1 MLPRVVLMVALVFS
15 IASSSVVKLP
25 EISSI
30 APLTFSP
37 SPFMVQVLRTHAT
50 VTLGWW

>member
-1 MLPRVVLMVALVFS
+1 MLPRVVLMVASVVS
-15 IASSSVVKLP
+15 ITSSSVVKLT
-25 EISSI
+25 EITSI